1 MQIIRQSR
9 KCHIFVRN
17 IDKTVVFLCHYK
29 YKRTQS
35 ERSYSF
41 TKTISM
47 GQHQCP
53 KCERQFARS
62 DSLRRHLTSGICS
75 EDMESETM
83 SENEDS
89 TMSDESDAET
99 SKSHQKEDIFG
110 KYTDKD
116 YGILDGSDTD
126 YTDEDDEDQR
136 YSRKKSKFDP
146 WQVFVGGAH
155 RYLQDTFNESV
166 QHTVEKHPDMDTE
179 EAEEVAFD
187 KLEPRYRAEVIDRY
201 QSFLRVS
208 KAMKKDPLHKKITA
222 TAKRLRDDDEFNEDE
237 ALRYAIKK
245 QRYLLDGKLEEYD
258 PPSYSLGE
266 DDESD
271 SLQQSSG
278 SICTKSAATEQHWT
292 KIYSKSTRLWINV

>member
-1 MQIIRQSR
+1 
-9 KCHIFVRN
+9 
-17 IDKTVVFLCHYK
+17 
-29 YKRTQS
+29 
-35 ERSYSF
+35 
-41 TKTISM
+41 M

-83 SENEDS
+83 SENEES
-89 TMSDESDAET
+89 AMSEESDAET
-99 SKSHQKEDIFG
+99 SRSHQKEDIFG

-116 YGILDGSDTD
+116 YGIHDESDTD
-126 YTDEDDEDQR
+126 YTDEDDEDQH

-146 WQVFVGGAH
+146 WKTFVGGAH
-155 RYLQDTFNESV
+155 RYLQATFNEGV

-179 EAEEVAFD
+179 EAEEVTFN

-201 QSFLRVS
+201 QRFLKVS

-222 TAKRLRDDDEFNEDE
+222 TAKRLRDDDEFDEDE

-245 QRYLLDGKLEEYD
+245 RRYLLDGKLEEYD
-258 PPSYSLGE
+258 PPSYSLDE
-266 DDESD
+266 DDELG

-278 SICTKSAATEQHWT
+278 SKYAPSQLQQN
-292 KIYSKSTRLWINV
+292 KIGPRYTQSQLGSGSMFKTF